1 MLVDILKSNEL
12 NPAQK
17 DAVSHLTGP
26 LLILAG
32 AGSGKTRVLTYRV
45 AYLIQEGVPYGEILA
60 ITFTNKAAEEMKE
73 RIAQLVGSVAGRM
86 WVMTFHSFC
95 ARILRQEIE
104 RLGYKKNFV
113 LYDEEDSKRLV
124 KSCLKELNFDSKRFT
139 PLGIYSAISLAKNEL
154 INPEDYALD
163 ATTPYERVVSEVY
176 RLYQEKLFK
185 SNALDFDDL
194 LVLTVNLF
202 ELFPSV
208 LKHYQEKFKYI
219 LIDEYQ
225 DTNQAQYRLVKLLA
239 DWYRNICVVG
249 DDDQCVY
256 QWRGANIR
264 NILNFEKDFPEA
276 KVIKLEQNY
285 RSTQVILEA
294 ANYVISH
301 NRGRKPKTLWTVN
314 ARGEAITTYQAEDEH
329 DEANFVT
336 TEIERVVSLESRNYR
351 DFAVFYRTH
360 AQSRLFEESFMRFG
374 IPYQIIGGLKFY
386 ERKEIKDI
394 LAYLR
399 VILNSEDVISLKR
412 IINTPR
418 RKIGETTIE
427 ALDWW
432 AAQKGLTFWQALLE
446 AENNPRLSVKTKE
459 EVKNFVLLVK
469 RWQEEAGKISLRELT
484 SKIIEESGY
493 LKALQKEKTF
503 EAEGRIE
510 NLAEFINVVEE
521 FERLHSE
528 GTLGEFL
535 ERVSLITDVD
545 SFREGDMVTLMTLH
559 NAKGLEFPVVFI
571 VGMEEGIFPH
581 FRSLTAT
588 DELEEER
595 RLCYVG
601 ITRAK
606 ERLYLSY
613 AFSRHLWGSRNMAI
627 PSRFLG
633 EIPENLRQLA
643 EGKMP
648 EVKPVSTPVR
658 TERYKVGDLVFHKV
672 FGEGKIAAIKGND
685 QIVIHFPQLG
695 EKTFL
700 LDYAPIKKLD
710 RFI

>member
-1 MLVDILKSNEL
+1 MDILNSREL
-12 NPAQK
+12 NPAQR
-17 DAVSHLTGP
+17 DAVSHLEGP

-45 AYLIQEGVPYGEILA
+45 AYLIQQGIPHEQILA

-73 RIAQLVGSVAGRM
+73 RINRLVGPVVKKM
-86 WVMTFHSFC
+86 WIMTFHSFC

-113 LYDEEDSKRLV
+113 LYDEEDSRRLI
-124 KSCLKELNFDSKRFT
+124 KNCLKELNYDVKRFT
-139 PLGIYSAISLAKNEL
+139 PLGVHSAISLAKNEL
-154 INPEDYALD
+154 ISPQDYQAE
-163 ATTPYERVVSEVY
+163 ATSPYESVVSDVY
-176 RLYQEKLFK
+176 LLYQEKLFK

-208 LKHYQEKFKYI
+208 LEHYQEKFRYI

-239 DWYRNICVVG
+239 DRYRNICVVG

-256 QWRGANIR
+256 EWRGANIR
-264 NILNFEKDFPEA
+264 NILNFENDFPEA
-276 KVIKLEQNY
+276 RVIKLEQNY
-285 RSTQVILEA
+285 RSTKVILEA

-314 ARGEAITTYQAEDEH
+314 AEGEAITTYQAEDEH
-329 DEANFVT
+329 DEASFVAS
-336 TEIERVVSLESRNYR
+336 EIERVISLESRKYR

-360 AQSRLFEESFMRFG
+360 AQSRVFEESFMRFG

-386 ERKEIKDI
+386 ERKEIKDV

-399 VILNSEDVISLKR
+399 VILNPEDVISLKR

-418 RKIGETTIE
+418 RKIGDSTIE
-427 ALDWW
+427 ALDWF
-432 AAQKGLTFWQALLE
+432 AREKGLTFWEALTE
-446 AENNPRLSVKTKE
+446 IEGNPRVNPRARE
-459 EVKNFVLLVK
+459 EVIRFVSLVNK
-469 RWQEEAGKISLRELT
+469 WREEVQVFSLKELV

-493 LKALQKEKTF
+493 LKALKDEKTF

-521 FERLHSE
+521 FERVHPG
-528 GTLGEFL
+528 GTLEEFL

-545 SFREGDMVTLMTLH
+545 SFKEGDMVTLMTLH
-559 NAKGLEFPVVFI
+559 NAKGLEFPVVFM

-606 ERLYLSY
+606 ERLYLTY
-613 AFSRHLWGSRNMAI
+613 AFSRHLWGARSWAT
-627 PSRFLG
+627 PSRFLE
-633 EIPENLRQLA
+633 EIPENLRQ
-643 EGKMP
+643 
-648 EVKPVSTPVR
+648 EVGGRK
-658 TERYKVGDLVFHKV
+658 TELKTSAPPARSEQFKVGDLVFHKV
-672 FGEGKIAAIKGND
+672 FGEGKISAIKGND
-685 QIVIHFPQLG
+685 QVVIHFSQLG

-700 LDYAPIKKLD
+700 LDYAPIKKVG
-710 RFI
+710 

>member
-1 MLVDILKSNEL
+1 MDILKSEEL

-17 DAVSHLTGP
+17 DAVSHLNGP

-45 AYLIQEGVPYGEILA
+45 AYLIQKGIPYEEILA

-73 RIAQLVGSVAGRM
+73 RIAQLVGSIANRM
-86 WVMTFHSFC
+86 WIMTFHSFC
-95 ARILRQEIE
+95 ARILRREIE

-124 KSCLKELNFDSKRFT
+124 KNCLKELNYDNKRFT
-139 PLGIYSAISLAKNEL
+139 PLGIHSAISLAKNEL
-154 INPEDYALD
+154 IGPQDYSVEAIS
-163 ATTPYERVVSEVY
+163 PYEKVVSDVY

-208 LKHYQEKFKYI
+208 LEYYQERFKYI

-225 DTNQAQYRLVKLLA
+225 DTNQAQYRLVRLLA
-239 DWYRNICVVG
+239 DRYRNICVVG

-329 DEANFVT
+329 DEANFVAA
-336 TEIERVVSLESRNYR
+336 EIERVISLESRNYR

-399 VILNSEDVISLKR
+399 VVINAEDVISLKR

-432 AAQKGLTFWQALLE
+432 AGQKGLTFWQALQE
-446 AENNPRLSVKTKE
+446 VESNPRLSPKTKE
-459 EVKNFVLLVK
+459 EVKNFVSLVLK
-469 RWQEEAGKISLRELT
+469 WQKEAEKISLKELT

-493 LKALQKEKTF
+493 LKALREEKTF
-503 EAEGRIE
+503 EAEGRME
-510 NLAEFINVVEE
+510 NLAEFVNVVEE
-521 FERLHSE
+521 FERLHPE
-528 GTLGEFL
+528 GTLEEFL

-613 AFSRHLWGSRNMAI
+613 AFSRHLWGARNLAM
-627 PSRFLG
+627 PSRFLE
-633 EIPENLRQLA
+633 EIPENLRQIA
-643 EGKMP
+643 GEKKEEHKAGVS
-648 EVKPVSTPVR
+648 EVGVSPAR
-658 TERYKVGDLVFHKV
+658 TESYKVGDRVFHKV

-685 QIVIHFPQLG
+685 QVVIYFPELG

-700 LDYAPIKKLD
+700 LDYAPIKKVG
-710 RFI
+710 

>member
-1 MLVDILKSNEL
+1 MFVDVLESEEL

-17 DAVSHLTGP
+17 DAVSHLSGP

-45 AYLIQEGVPYGEILA
+45 AYLIQKGIPYGEILA

-73 RIAQLVGSVAGRM
+73 RIVQLVGSMASRM
-86 WVMTFHSFC
+86 WIMTFHSFC

-113 LYDEEDSKRLV
+113 LYDDEDSKRLV
-124 KSCLKELNFDSKRFT
+124 KNCLKELNFDSKRFT
-139 PLGIYSAISLAKNEL
+139 PLGVYSAISLAKNEL
-154 INPEDYALD
+154 VSPQDYAVD
-163 ATTPYERVVSEVY
+163 AISPYEKVVSEVY

-208 LKHYQEKFKYI
+208 LEHYQEKFKYI

-239 DWYRNICVVG
+239 GRYRNICVVG

-285 RSTQVILEA
+285 RSTQLILEA

-329 DEANFVT
+329 DEANFVA
-336 TEIERVVSLESRNYR
+336 TEIERVISLESRKYR

-399 VILNSEDVISLKR
+399 VVLNSEDVISLKR

-432 AAQKGLTFWQALLE
+432 ASQKALTFWQSLLE
-446 AENNPRLSVKTKE
+446 VDNNPRLSTKTKE

-469 RWQEEAGKISLRELT
+469 KWQEEAEKISLKELT

-493 LKALQKEKTF
+493 LKALREEKTF
-503 EAEGRIE
+503 EAEGRME

-521 FERLHSE
+521 FERMRPE
-528 GTLGEFL
+528 GTLDEFL

-613 AFSRHLWGSRNMAI
+613 AFSRHLWGARNLAM
-627 PSRFLG
+627 PSRFLE

-643 EGKMP
+643 GEKKAEIKTAP
-648 EVKPVSTPVR
+648 ISAR
-658 TERYKVGDLVFHKV
+658 TENFKVGDLVFHKV

-685 QIVIHFPQLG
+685 QVVIHFPQLG

-700 LDYAPIKKLD
+700 LDYAPIKKVG
-710 RFI
+710 

>member
-1 MLVDILKSNEL
+1 MDVLNSGEL
-12 NPAQK
+12 NPAQR
-17 DAVSHLTGP
+17 DAVSHLEGP

-45 AYLIQEGVPYGEILA
+45 AYLIQKGISYEQILA

-73 RIAQLVGSVAGRM
+73 RINRLVGPVAERM

-95 ARILRQEIE
+95 ARLLRQEIE

-124 KSCLKELNFDSKRFT
+124 KNCLKELNFDSKRFS
-139 PLGIYSAISLAKNEL
+139 PLGVYSAISLAKNEL
-154 INPEDYALD
+154 ISPQEYA
-163 ATTPYERVVSEVY
+163 AGAISPYESVVSEVY
-176 RLYQEKLFK
+176 RFYQEKLFK

-208 LKHYQEKFKYI
+208 LKHYQEKFRHI

-225 DTNQAQYRLVKLLA
+225 DTNQAQYRLVRLLA
-239 DWYRNICVVG
+239 ERYRNICVVG

-276 KVIKLEQNY
+276 RVIKLEQNY
-285 RSTQVILEA
+285 RSTKVILEA

-314 ARGEAITTYQAEDEH
+314 AQGEAITTYQAEDEH
-329 DEANFVT
+329 DEANFVAA
-336 TEIERVVSLESRNYR
+336 EIERVMSLESRKYR

-360 AQSRLFEESFMRFG
+360 AQSRLFEESFMRLG

-399 VILNSEDVISLKR
+399 VVLNSEDVISLKR

-418 RKIGETTIE
+418 RKIGESTVE
-427 ALDWW
+427 AIDWF
-432 AAQKGLTFWQALLE
+432 AREKGLTFWQALSE
-446 AENNPRLSVKTKE
+446 AENNPRVSNRARE
-459 EVKNFVLLVK
+459 EVISFVSLIRKWQKEAELFSLKELV
-469 RWQEEAGKISLRELT
+469 

-493 LKALQKEKTF
+493 LKALKEEKTF
-503 EAEGRIE
+503 EAEGRME

-521 FERLHSE
+521 FESLHPA
-528 GTLGEFL
+528 GTLEEFL

-545 SFREGDMVTLMTLH
+545 SFKEGDMVTLMTLH

-571 VGMEEGIFPH
+571 VGMEEGMFPH

-606 ERLYLSY
+606 ERLYLTY
-613 AFSRHLWGSRNMAI
+613 AFSRHLCGARNLAM
-627 PSRFLG
+627 PSRFLE
-633 EIPENLRQLA
+633 EIPESLRQVA
-643 EGKMP
+643 GKERRESETP
-648 EVKPVSTPVR
+648 PRPVR
-658 TERYKVGDLVFHKV
+658 NESFKVGDLVFHKV
-672 FGEGKIAAIKGND
+672 FGEGKISAIKGND
-685 QIVIHFPQLG
+685 QVVIYFSGLG

-700 LDYAPIKKLD
+700 LDYAPIRK
-710 RFI
+710 IG